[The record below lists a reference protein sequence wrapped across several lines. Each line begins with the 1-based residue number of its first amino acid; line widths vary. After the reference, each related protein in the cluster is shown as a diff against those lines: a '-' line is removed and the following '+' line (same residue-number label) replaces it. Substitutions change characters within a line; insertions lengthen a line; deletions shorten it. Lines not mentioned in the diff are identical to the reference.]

1 MKRVKYLTIHDLRGL
16 PNGEVIR
23 IESEG
28 SLVNGNYDDVKE
40 KLIELLGN
48 DVRCKGYT
56 EVNGFSIS
64 QGNTKWFSLSKV

>member
-1 MKRVKYLTIHDLRGL
+1 MRRIKDPTGL

-23 IESEG
+23 IESEWNV
-28 SLVNGNYDDVKE
+28 VNGNYDVKE
-40 KLIELLGN
+40 KVIELLGN
-48 DVRCKGYT
+48 DVRYNGYT